1 MSGRMQK
8 SILNAEVNLI
18 FYFITLLL
26 AFFSRRIFLDCL
38 GAEFIGL
45 TGTLGNILGYL
56 NLAELGITASIGFFL
71 FKPLQTNNR
80 EEIQDILSL
89 LGYLYNWIGCI
100 ILAGGILISLFFP
113 LIFEKAELGLDIIYF
128 AYYSFL
134 GSSLIGYFINYRQ
147 VLLSADQKNYLVAVY
162 FQSANFLKTILQ
174 LLLAYTYQNLYVW
187 VGIEFIFGIVG
198 CIILNWKINK
208 EYPWLQVDKS
218 RGKTL
223 LQQYPEII
231 DKTKQVF
238 IHRIKDFVLIKSDE
252 LFIFLFVSLKM
263 VAYYGNYMIIISK
276 FISLFN
282 SITGSVGASIGNLVA
297 EGDKTKMIK
306 VFWEYTTIQHTIAAT
321 ICFSLYAFI
330 EPFIYHWL
338 GEDYIM
344 DHRILIMLMF
354 YLYISNSRGSVDA
367 FNYAH
372 GLYSDVWSAWAE
384 LIINVSITIIGGL
397 RWGIIGILL
406 GKIVSLFAIVVLWKP
421 YFLFSSGFKLPVSTY
436 WKGVVRNYAISL
448 STFALSIYAIQFIPI
463 NPYHSILNWVG
474 YSALGL
480 SFFLIIDLST
490 TALYAKGS
498 KDCYEQIKNIL
509 HRNKKK
515 KEL

>member
-26 AFFSRRIFLDCL
+26 AFFSRRIFLECL

-56 NLAELGITASIGFFL
+56 NLAELGITASIGYFL
-71 FKPLQTNNR
+71 FKPIQTNNR
-80 EEIQDILSL
+80 KEIQDILSL

-113 LIFEKAELGLDIIYF
+113 LIFAKAELGLSIIYF

-218 RGKTL
+218 KGKTL
-223 LQQYPEII
+223 LKQYPEII
-231 DKTKQVF
+231 AKTKQVF

-263 VAYYGNYMIIISK
+263 VAYYGNYMIVISK

-330 EPFIYHWL
+330 EPFISHWL
-338 GEDYIM
+338 GTEYIM
-344 DHRILIMLMF
+344 DHKILIMLMF
-354 YLYISNSRGSVDA
+354 FLYISNSRGSVDA

-372 GLYSDVWSAWAE
+372 GLYADVWSAWAE
-384 LIINVSITIIGGL
+384 LIINVSITIVAGL
-397 RWGIIGILL
+397 QWGIIGILL
-406 GKIVSLFAIVVLWKP
+406 GKIVSLLSIVVLWKP
-421 YFLFSSGFKLPVSTY
+421 YYLFSSGFKLPVSIY
-436 WKGVVRNYAISL
+436 WRGVISNYVISISAFAMSVYMVR
-448 STFALSIYAIQFIPI
+448 FIPI
-463 NPYHSILNWVG
+463 NPYHSIWSWAG
-474 YSALGL
+474 YSFVGL
-480 SFFLIIDLST
+480 TIFIVIDLSA
-490 TALYAKGS
+490 TALFAKGA
-498 KDCYEQIKNIL
+498 KDCY
-509 HRNKKK
+509 HRVKSIVHKSKK
-515 KEL
+515 